1 MSQEN
6 GEASKSKK
14 GLPKIVTY
22 IAAGVLA
29 AVVFGSGIFIGTK
42 MLGGSDNSKKE
53 SKKGEHV
60 EAAHTE
66 EEEEE
71 EIAIKKLGVVV
82 PMKEDLLFNPK
93 DAPSRFVMVGI
104 GIEVATEEEKTKV
117 ENELSI
123 PISAT
128 ILRRLRSYTLDE
140 IQSSNVQ
147 DSLPIILK
155 KEIRPLFGEVKLK
168 NVYISKFIIQ

>member
-6 GEASKSKK
+6 EETPKAKK

-29 AVVFGSGIFIGTK
+29 AAVFGSGIFIGTK
-42 MLGGSDNSKKE
+42 ILGGSGDKKNESKKE
-53 SKKGEHV
+53 EHA
-60 EAAHTE
+60 ESAHTE

-71 EIAIKKLGVVV
+71 MPIRKLGVVV
-82 PMKEDLLFNPK
+82 PMKDDLLFNPK
-93 DAPSRFVMVGI
+93 DAPSRFVMIGI
-104 GIEVATEEEKTKV
+104 GIEVATEEDKAKV
-117 ENELSI
+117 ENELTI
-123 PISAT
+123 PINAA
-128 ILRRLRSYTLDE
+128 ILRKLRSYTLDE

-155 KEIRPLFGEVKLK
+155 KEIRPIFGEVKLK

>member
-1 MSQEN
+1 MSHEN
-6 GEASKSKK
+6 EETPKPKK

-22 IAAGVLA
+22 IVAGILA

-42 MLGGSDNSKKE
+42 ILGGVGDKKNE
-53 SKKGEHV
+53 AKKGEH
-60 EAAHTE
+60 TE
-66 EEEEE
+66 SSSAEEDEEDMPV
-71 EIAIKKLGVVV
+71 KKLGVVV

-104 GIEVATEEEKTKV
+104 GIEVATEEDKTKV
-117 ENELSI
+117 ENELAI
-123 PISAT
+123 PINST
-128 ILRRLRSYTLDE
+128 ILRKLRSYTLDE
-140 IQSSNVQ
+140 IQSSNIQ
-147 DSLPIILK
+147 DSLPTILK